1 MCTPASGRC
10 VHAVVLCGVHTAQ
23 TERLCF
29 AGGCRTVSC
38 TALGQYPWSMAQ
50 CGMACSEKASCSG
63 TVTFVNQGCFRTRAT
78 PSMTN
83 LMAGASWW
91 YVQLPSHQMPALLL
105 TATVQMP
112 NGDRYAGYFKDG
124 LRQGRGTLLYKDVKM
139 LYNKLSLKTR
149 YTGRRMYEG
158 LWRAG
163 DIRARN
169 VHTDLDGDSPFFTT
183 NNRSERFPELF
194 VLNKSQTD
202 EFYRRKKA
210 RKIKREEELAARLAR
225 EKTLWVTFNRDRQCV
240 AVHYACAR
248 YVTRQQSYRLW
259 LFAHQGWAQ
268 EPQVAG
274 AAKGAGH
281 GPAYPPV

>member
-1 MCTPASGRC
+1 MQDGVMHGPGAVSMVDGTMRDGLFREGELFRDSHIRQPGLFSYKGNTEHDKPDGRGLMVVCSTAFTPD
-10 VHAVVLCGVHTAQ
+10 
-23 TERLCF
+23 
-29 AGGCRTVSC
+29 
-38 TALGQYPWSMAQ
+38 
-50 CGMACSEKASCSG
+50 ACSVSDVS
-63 TVTFVNQGCFRTRAT
+63 
-78 PSMTN
+78 
-83 LMAGASWW
+83 
-91 YVQLPSHQMPALLL
+91 
-105 TATVQMP
+105 ATVQMP

-240 AVHYACAR
+240 AVYYVCAR
-248 YVTRQQSYRLW
+248 HVTRQRSYRLW